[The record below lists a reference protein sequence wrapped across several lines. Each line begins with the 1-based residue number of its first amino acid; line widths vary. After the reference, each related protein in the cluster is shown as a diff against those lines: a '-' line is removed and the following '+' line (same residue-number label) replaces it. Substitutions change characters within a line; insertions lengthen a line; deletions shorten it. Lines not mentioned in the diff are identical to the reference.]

1 MPDVNAARRMV
12 GRMGI
17 DSMIEYLNGDLDQHT
32 KDDLTRLH
40 LLIDGHPNLCLIYSL
55 A

>member
-1 MPDVNAARRMV
+1 MPDVDAARRMV

-32 KDDLTRLH
+32 RDNLTKLN